1 FAGDGAM
8 IIFGLPAAKPD
19 DASRA
24 LRTIVIVH
32 QSIKAWLAT
41 LPPAAKDR
49 LSVRIGGHFG
59 PVILSR
65 LGALAHQH
73 ITATGD
79 TVNVANRLLEIAR
92 QQTASMIV
100 TEDLWSAASA
110 ADRALIAAGEP
121 VDVDVR
127 GRVHGLRIRVLGEHS
142 ANLA

>member
-1 FAGDGAM
+1 M

-24 LRTIVIVH
+24 LRTIIIVH

-100 TEDLWSAASA
+100 TEDLWNAASA
-110 ADRALIAAGEP
+110 ADRAPIAAGEP

-127 GRVHGLRIRVLGEHS
+127 GRTHGLRIRVLGEQAAS
-142 ANLA
+142 LG